1 MSDTSDAKQAKNSAA
16 SSRGTLRK
24 VGISV
29 IDWLLRTFVDPKA
42 GKGSPVAPPA
52 DKNHGQSLSSNSDG
66 TSQANTQLRERYGSF
81 ASGISIVLNLVLAA
95 SKIVFGLIAGSIS
108 IVADGINNLSD
119 ASSNIVALI
128 GFKLAARPADASHP
142 YGHGRYEYLSAFITS
157 VLILVVGVE
166 LVKSSIER
174 ILAPETTQL
183 SVAVVLT
190 MLVSIA
196 VKLWMSRLN
205 QVMGKRIRSASLL
218 AAAQDSKNDVITTSA
233 VLVAALI
240 AQLSGI
246 DLDGWAGLAVGAYI
260 MWSGF
265 DLVRQTVSLLLGQS
279 PDPELVQYIYS
290 TIMSYDGVLGT
301 HDLMVHDY
309 GPGRKFVSA
318 HVEMAAEQDPM
329 SAHDT
334 IDNIEERLL
343 SEGLMCVLH
352 YDPIVTSDAAIGS
365 MRRWISEH
373 ITQIHPKLTIHDL
386 RCVPGSTHTNVIFD
400 CVRPHDLD
408 LTNDELKAK
417 ISALVQSHYPA
428 AICKIHIDDSYV
440 SMS

>member
-1 MSDTSDAKQAKNSAA
+1 M
-16 SSRGTLRK
+16 
-24 VGISV
+24 

-42 GKGSPVAPPA
+42 TEAAPA
-52 DKNHGQSLSSNSDG
+52 AAEKNHESDL
-66 TSQANTQLRERYGSF
+66 QADSKLRERYGSF
-81 ASGISIVLNLVLAA
+81 ASVVSIVLNLALAG
-95 SKIVFGLIAGSIS
+95 SKIIFGLIAGSIS

-119 ASSNIVALI
+119 ASSNIVALV
-128 GFKLAARPADASHP
+128 GFKLAARPADAGHP

-174 ILAPETTQL
+174 IMVPEAPSL
-183 SVAVVLT
+183 SAAVIVT

-196 VKLWMSRLN
+196 VKLWMARLN
-205 QVMGKRIRSASLL
+205 QRMGARIGSASLE

-233 VLVAALI
+233 VLIAALI
-240 AQLSGI
+240 AHITGLN
-246 DLDGWAGLAVGAYI
+246 LDGWAGLAVGLYI

-265 DLVRQTVSLLLGQS
+265 DLVRSTVSLLLGQT
-279 PDPELVQYIYS
+279 PDPKLVQHIYS

-352 YDPIVTSDAAIGS
+352 YDPIVTSDAAIGT

-386 RCVPGSTHTNVIFD
+386 RCVPGPTHTNVIFD
-400 CVRPHDLD
+400 CVRPHDLE
-408 LTNDELKAK
+408 LTNDQLKAR
-417 ISALVQSHYPA
+417 ISELVRSQYPE
-428 AICKIHIDDSYV
+428 AICKIHIDESYV